1 MNITF
6 LGPPGSGKGTQAIIL
21 SKQLG
26 IPHISTGDILR
37 NEVEKNTDF
46 GKKVSEIMKRG
57 ELISDDIIAEIIS
70 KKLQKDEC
78 AKGFILDGVPRS
90 LGQAHALKDN
100 GIQFNHI
107 LELYCEDEDIV
118 NRLSNRR
125 VHPASGRTYNLI
137 SNPPKTAG
145 KDDITGEDLVQR
157 EDDLAETIY
166 ERLKNYKTITAPLC
180 KYYQELAQKND
191 VVHYH
196 RINGSLS
203 PDDITVI
210 IKGLITT

>member
-1 MNITF
+1 M
-6 LGPPGSGKGTQAIIL
+6 
-21 SKQLG
+21 G

-90 LGQAHALKDN
+90 LGQAHALRDN
-100 GIQFNHI
+100 GIQFNHV
-107 LELYCEDEDIV
+107 LELYCQDEDIV

-125 VHPASGRTYNLI
+125 VHPASGAHL
-137 SNPPKTAG
+137 
-145 KDDITGEDLVQR
+145 
-157 EDDLAETIY
+157 
-166 ERLKNYKTITAPLC
+166 
-180 KYYQELAQKND
+180 
-191 VVHYH
+191 
-196 RINGSLS
+196 
-203 PDDITVI
+203 
-210 IKGLITT
+210 